1 MLTILSIYPFAGVE
15 LESIPQNCM
24 QLVKVFDVK
33 GSSARLARF
42 DRDDNGTWRPNSEV
56 WSVNIGKNG
65 IGKESE
71 GDGKT
76 PSGSYFIEEVYGYE
90 DIETKMPFFIS
101 DREMICVDDSDSRYY
116 NLVVDSSRVKKDYKS
131 FEYMKRE
138 DDLYAVVV
146 TIGYNKKRHP
156 MKGSCI
162 FFHIANG
169 KKPTAG
175 CIAMTKK
182 EMMEFVKWL
191 DPKKSPAVLIVK

>member
-33 GSSARLARF
+33 GSFARLARF
-42 DRDDNGTWRPNSEV
+42 YRDDNGTWHPNSEV

-65 IGKESE
+65 IEKESE
-71 GDGKT
+71 SDGK
-76 PSGSYFIEEVYGYE
+76 
-90 DIETKMPFFIS
+90 KQ
-101 DREMICVDDSDSRYY
+101 
-116 NLVVDSSRVKKDYKS
+116 
-131 FEYMKRE
+131 
-138 DDLYAVVV
+138 
-146 TIGYNKKRHP
+146 
-156 MKGSCI
+156 
-162 FFHIANG
+162 
-169 KKPTAG
+169 TAG